1 MEIAL
6 LPGVLALGE
15 TIASHLAHAAA
26 CDYQENKS
34 STARR
39 NPGIYSNPH
48 KDENQIRS
56 HCGIYCNPVVMRD
69 EPVFDPAPT
78 HLESYTSADIP
89 SRPKSA
95 NSASETKNLSS
106 APQLRLPAESFKPS
120 KVTFMPAES
129 CDLAS
134 RRIRKMSDHSPSTTS
149 LLMPTQER
157 LCPPAPPMLF
167 AFDEQKRRER
177 TEIPSKE
184 ATLVK
189 ASTDWSLPPLSF
201 KNVARVSHS
210 TSSTCC
216 SDLDISRSTT
226 VSFQASSSS
235 SPRSLCNDP
244 DSMQLG
250 SPRASE
256 GQTTLNMSSPS
267 KSTTEA
273 PASKARQ
280 FCRQAF
286 ADCALENMDDEMAE
300 LTKDLEAIRASMAKT
315 RHLVA

>member
-26 CDYQENKS
+26 CDYQENKGS
-34 STARR
+34 NARR
-39 NPGIYSNPH
+39 NPGIYSNPN
-48 KDENQIRS
+48 KDENLIRS
-56 HCGIYCNPVVMRD
+56 HCGIYCNPVAMRG

-78 HLESYTSADIP
+78 HLESCIP
-89 SRPKSA
+89 SRPMSA
-95 NSASETKNLSS
+95 NSASETENLSS

-134 RRIRKMSDHSPSTTS
+134 RRTRKMSDHSPSTTS

-157 LCPPAPPMLF
+157 LCPPAPPLLF
-167 AFDEQKRRER
+167 ALDEHKRRER
-177 TEIPSKE
+177 TESPSKE
-184 ATLVK
+184 ATFVK
-189 ASTDWSLPPLSF
+189 ASTDWSLPPLSL

-226 VSFQASSSS
+226 VSFHASSSS
-235 SPRSLCNDP
+235 SPRSVCNDP
-244 DSMQLG
+244 DSMQLR
-250 SPRASE
+250 SPRESE
-256 GQTTLNMSSPS
+256 GPTTWNMSSPS
-267 KSTTEA
+267 KSTAEA

-286 ADCALENMDDEMAE
+286 ADCDLENMDDEMTE
-300 LTKDLEAIRASMAKT
+300 LTKDLEAIRASMAQT
-315 RHLVA
+315 RHLLA